1 MKCFSPTRSAE
12 DFGAHLHARRKELGL
27 TQSQVADV
35 IGVNRRVLSE
45 LERGKATVQLQ
56 IALDAALA
64 IGLDIEL
71 TRRA

>member
-1 MKCFSPTRSAE
+1 MNAPNPARSAE
-12 DFGAHLHARRKELGL
+12 EFGARLRARRKELGL

-35 IGVNRRVLSE
+35 IGVNRRVLSQ

-64 IGLDIEL
+64 IGLDVQM

>member
-1 MKCFSPTRSAE
+1 MRVPAPIRSAE
-12 DFGAHLHARRKELGL
+12 DFGACLLSRRKELGL

-45 LERGKATVQLQ
+45 LEHGKATVQLQ

-64 IGLDIEL
+64 VGLDIQL
-71 TRRA
+71 TQRA